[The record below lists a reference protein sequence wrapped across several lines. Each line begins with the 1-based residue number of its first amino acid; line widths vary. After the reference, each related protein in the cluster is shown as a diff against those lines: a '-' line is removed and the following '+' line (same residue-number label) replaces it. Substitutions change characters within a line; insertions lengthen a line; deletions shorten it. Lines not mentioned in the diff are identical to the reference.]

1 MLIGIELL
9 LRSSARAVIERT
21 GTGEGLF
28 RMQIVRA
35 KPEEADALTEI
46 AHAAKR
52 HWGYP
57 ERWIQ
62 NWRDILTMRPEFIAA
77 NVAFCA
83 REDAQIV
90 GFYLLTNESDGLH
103 LDHLWI
109 IPRAMGR
116 GIGRALFEHAVEEA
130 RKLGH
135 RTLKIEADPNAEG
148 FYTRMGAR
156 RMGKAI
162 TTIENQRRELPLLHY
177 DLGATVT

>member
-1 MLIGIELL
+1 MKI
-9 LRSSARAVIERT
+9 RP
-21 GTGEGLF
+21 
-28 RMQIVRA
+28 MQIVRA

-57 ERWIQ
+57 ERWIR

-77 NVAFCA
+77 NVAYCA
-83 REDAQIV
+83 REDTRAV

-109 IPRAMGR
+109 APHAMGR
-116 GIGRALFEHAVEEA
+116 GIGRALFEHALGQT

-156 RMGKAI
+156 RVGV
-162 TTIENQRRELPLLHY
+162 TVTSIEDQRRELPLLQY
-177 DLGATVT
+177 VLENAVA